1 MVCTSI
7 TGTVIEKW
15 FALNATQ
22 KEIVFS
28 YMVLS
33 LLFKVSNSTLQE
45 REIREMCNSLVG
57 IVQNSFISVCTTKQ
71 IHTVTG

>member
-45 REIREMCNSLVG
+45 REIREMCYSLVG

-71 IHTVTG
+71 IL